1 MILRTA
7 GESVAVRLHRSSG
20 WLIACGAI
28 WVSGAGRRRV
38 HMKSMGELAEP
49 EVAGETLFPV
59 VLTLPLEVARQP
71 DLTST
76 LSGVRCRP
84 APSESEAGRV
94 GPGLPRAESRPWAA
108 CPRAAAGFTPRAS
121 SLSVLLIS
129 PIPGRARHPAG
140 DELLVA
146 AYHRKDDG
154 GLWTPAFA
162 LRLRFAPGGAVTV
175 AAAEL
180 AEAPD
185 LLARTSVARRLTAA
199 LAAEA
204 LTLPQLAAVAAS
216 EATVGRGVWRLREQD
231 RVVLVDNAQPW
242 RWELASR

>member
-1 MILRTA
+1 
-7 GESVAVRLHRSSG
+7 
-20 WLIACGAI
+20 
-28 WVSGAGRRRV
+28 
-38 HMKSMGELAEP
+38 MKSMGELAEP

-140 DELLVA
+140 DALLVA
-146 AYHRKDDG
+146 AYHRKDNG
-154 GLWTPAFA
+154 GRRTPA
-162 LRLRFAPGGAVTV
+162 V
-175 AAAEL
+175 ADAEL

-185 LLARTSVARRLTAA
+185 LLARTSVARRVT
-199 LAAEA
+199 
-204 LTLPQLAAVAAS
+204 VAS
-216 EATVGRGVWRLREQD
+216 EATVGRAVRRLREQG
-231 RVVLVDNAQPW
+231 RVVLVDNVQP
-242 RWELASR
+242 